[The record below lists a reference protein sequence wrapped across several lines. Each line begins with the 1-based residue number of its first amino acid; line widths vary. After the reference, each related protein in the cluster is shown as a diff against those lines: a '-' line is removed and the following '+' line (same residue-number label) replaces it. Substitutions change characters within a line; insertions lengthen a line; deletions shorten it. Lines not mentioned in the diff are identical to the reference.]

1 MNRQYGDQLRG
12 LTSRSDNLVG
22 HMQINNKNQIQKHDI
37 IEESSEDLDDEA
49 DQHKRQTELK
59 RAMARKD

>member
-1 MNRQYGDQLRG
+1 M
-12 LTSRSDNLVG
+12 
-22 HMQINNKNQIQKHDI
+22 NNKNQVQKHDI

-49 DQHKRQTELK
+49 DQYKRQTELK